1 MTLVMQHRFEPV
13 QQYSA
18 SRTKPQHPRLVIE
31 NLSDA
36 LGPGVALASICTI
49 AEPPAPKTPAP
60 RAPGSEPAENRR
72 PEVRGWLTA

>member
-13 QQYSA
+13 QQTSA
-18 SRTKPQHPRLVIE
+18 PRTRTQRPRLVIE

-60 RAPGSEPAENRR
+60 EAPGTEPAENRL